1 MYVGICMHTHHTH
14 TEMCL
19 CVRVCICTA
28 PSLSSR
34 SATWRMTLMRRFWS
48 ASSVLYRTVRVRCLS
63 GNTFSLPVDIPRG
76 RVTRRSLKIN
86 KYDNVRRRFPSPAAA
101 PSEVKRAGPVAR
113 RCTLCP
119 QGELLSATRS
129 LVWLSSLFGLVVW
142 MAGSQRGRFS
152 LFFKK

>member
-1 MYVGICMHTHHTH
+1 
-14 TEMCL
+14 MCL

-119 QGELLSATRS
+119 QGELLSAT
-129 LVWLSSLFGLVVW
+129 LVSSLFGLVVW
-142 MAGSQRGRFS
+142 MAGSQRDVF
-152 LFFKK
+152 LFLHKNPPLHLKMTSPYEYKKCI